1 MQDKLPHQLETPV
14 RVVILDIETD
24 AIDATVIHCV
34 VTLEDNDMRVWT
46 DPVGLSSYLEDATV
60 VAHNGLSFDFPVLA
74 RLWGVRLKFD
84 QMVDTLVLSM
94 LDKPDREKG
103 HSLKAWGIRL
113 GEHKQEFDEDFGR
126 YTPKML
132 EYCKQDVVVCSKI
145 YRVLSDQ
152 MKEFSE
158 QSIRDEHRM
167 RIVAD
172 RVSKNGFKL
181 NLTKAIELYNK
192 IQIEQDR
199 ISAECVAMFP
209 PIVEERHSEK
219 TGKRLK
225 DKITEFNP
233 SSRQQI
239 AQRLIELG
247 WKPTDLTPS
256 GKPKVDEKTLQ
267 NSDLPV
273 AQKLARYFLLQKR
286 SALLKAW
293 IKACSVE
300 SRVHCRYRTLGTVTN
315 RMSCVSPNLQQVPAV
330 RSEYGTEC
338 RSLWEAGRGNVL
350 IDTDAA
356 GLELRVLA
364 HYMNDPKFTKEVL
377 EGDVHTANQQMAG
390 LETRAQAKTFIY
402 ALLYG
407 AGDAKIGSVV
417 NGSAKDGA
425 ELRERFMANMPSY
438 RRLSEAVTRKGQ
450 SQGKLMALD
459 GRVLRVRSA
468 HASLNTLI
476 QGSSAVLMKKWF
488 MYVDYHLRR
497 RRLDAKIVAM
507 VHDELVLETS
517 EKDVDHA
524 KDCVILSIRQVNK
537 AYKLNC
543 ELDCDVQT
551 GNNWSEIH

>member
-1 MQDKLPHQLETPV
+1 MQV
-14 RVVILDIETD
+14 CYLDIETD
-24 AIDATVIHCV
+24 SLDATVIHCV
-34 VTLEDNDMRVWT
+34 VTHDSMRGVRVWT
-46 DPVGLSSYLEDATV
+46 EPTGMQDFLSQFDEV

-74 RLWGVRLKFD
+74 KLWGVRLKFD

-94 LDKPDREKG
+94 MENPSREGG
-103 HSLKAWGIRL
+103 HSLAAWGKRL
-113 GEHKQEFDEDFGR
+113 GKHKGDFSGDFSA
-126 YTPKML
+126 YTREML
-132 EYCKQDVVVCSKI
+132 DYCIQDVKVCMHLHWTLWSEM
-145 YRVLSDQ
+145 VD
-152 MKEFSE
+152 EFSE

-172 RVSKNGFKL
+172 RVSHNGFSL
-181 NLTKAIELYNK
+181 NRQKAVELYNRLM
-192 IQIEQDR
+192 IEQDQ
-199 ISAECVAMFP
+199 IAAECISMFP
-209 PIVEERHSEK
+209 PIVEERYSEK

-225 DKITEFNP
+225 DKVTEFNP
-233 SSRQQI
+233 ASRQQI
-239 AQRLIELG
+239 AERLIELG
-247 WKPTDLTPS
+247 WKPTELTPS
-256 GKPKVDEKTLQ
+256 GRAKVDEKTLVKC
-267 NSDLPV
+267 DLPV

-286 SALLKAW
+286 SALVKAW
-293 IKACSVE
+293 IEACSTE
-300 SRVHCRYRTLGTVTN
+300 SRVHCRYRTLGAITN

-330 RSEYGTEC
+330 RVEYGKDC
-338 RSLWEAGRGNVL
+338 RELFEAPEGRKL

-364 HYMNDPKFTKEVL
+364 HYMNDERFTREVL

-390 LETRAQAKTFIY
+390 LETRDQAKTFIY

-407 AGDAKIGSVV
+407 AGDSKIGAVV

-425 ELRERFMANMPSY
+425 QLRARFMANMPAY
-438 RRLSEAVTRKGQ
+438 KKLSEAVIRKGE
-450 SQGKLMALD
+450 SVGKLIGLD
-459 GRVLRVRSA
+459 GRILRVRSG

-497 RRLDAKIVAM
+497 RKLDAKIVAM

-517 EKDVDHA
+517 EKDVDNA